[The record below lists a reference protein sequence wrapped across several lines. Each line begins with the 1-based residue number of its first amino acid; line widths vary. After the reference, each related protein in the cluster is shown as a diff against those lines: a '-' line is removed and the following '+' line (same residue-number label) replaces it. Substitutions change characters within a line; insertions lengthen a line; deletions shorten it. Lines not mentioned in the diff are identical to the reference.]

1 MDDEQF
7 YNFDSE
13 VINEV
18 VNYSA
23 QCEQEEEYKKMS
35 GELDRVW
42 HELGNQLT
50 EEQQYLLMQFDDLH
64 CNIAVF
70 RENYVC
76 LRLMRARSRV
86 LRFMGL

>member
-7 YNFDSE
+7 YNFDAE

-35 GELDRVW
+35 RELDRAW
-42 HELGNQLT
+42 HELASQLT
-50 EEQQYLLMQFDDLH
+50 EEQHHLLMEYDDLH
-64 CNIAVF
+64 CNISVF